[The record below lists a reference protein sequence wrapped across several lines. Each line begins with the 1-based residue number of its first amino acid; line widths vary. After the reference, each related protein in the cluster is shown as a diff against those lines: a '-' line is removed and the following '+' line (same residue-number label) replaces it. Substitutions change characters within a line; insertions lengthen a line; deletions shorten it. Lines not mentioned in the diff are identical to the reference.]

1 VNERPQENVRREHTT
16 RRKGRQDENLNE
28 ENAQGKDGAKPQEN
42 AREITTARSKTAA
55 RSSAYPRTL
64 IRENDSTARDDIG
77 RPIDMAGRNVVKI
90 SILLTCGRSSWDS
103 PGSERI
109 L

>member
-16 RRKGRQDENLNE
+16 RRKGRQDEETCMKKL
-28 ENAQGKDGAKPQEN
+28 AQGQDGAKPQEN

-64 IRENDSTARDDIG
+64 IRENDNTAREEIG

-90 SILLTCGRSSWDS
+90 SILLTCGSSS
-103 PGSERI
+103 
-109 L
+109 